1 MKLKIKNA
9 ELVSD
14 IAGKVNEFPKYTTQ
28 LINLSNQNAQGTR
41 PKVVGQM
48 SDLIQEFEG
57 NRYEDWAVWYQN
69 KKPTAIKDATEKI
82 YSMVLNLQ
90 KAIGLIDKHMVEKWV
105 KDLVLNKT
113 FIGLRFQE
121 SILKKVASLKN
132 ESYRLAIPEE
142 ESNGIDGYI
151 GDKEVSIK
159 PITYKTK
166 NMLNEQIDIDII
178 YYDKKKDG
186 INIEFDF

>member
-14 IAGKVNEFPKYTTQ
+14 IVGEVNEFPKYTTQ
-28 LINLSNQNAQGTR
+28 LINLANQNAQGTR

-57 NRYEDWAVWYQN
+57 NKYDDWAVWYQN
-69 KKPTAIKDATEKI
+69 KKPRAIEDATEKI
-82 YSMVLNLQ
+82 YSMVLSLQ
-90 KAIGLIDKHMVEKWV
+90 NAIGLIDKQMVRKWA

-121 SILKKVASLKN
+121 SILKNVASQKN
-132 ESYRLAIPEE
+132 ESYRLATPEE
-142 ESNGIDGYI
+142 ESRGIDGYI
-151 GDKEVSIK
+151 GTKEVSIK

-166 NMLNEQIDIDII
+166 NMLNEEIDVDII
-178 YYDKKKDG
+178 FYDKKKDG
-186 INIEFDF
+186 INVEFDF